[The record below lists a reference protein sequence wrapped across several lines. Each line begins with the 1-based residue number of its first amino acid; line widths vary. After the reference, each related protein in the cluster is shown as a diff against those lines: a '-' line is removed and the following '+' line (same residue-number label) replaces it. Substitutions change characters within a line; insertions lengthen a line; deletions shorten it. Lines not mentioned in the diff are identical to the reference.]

1 MYPAVDMYI
10 SKAFIQIET
19 LASMK
24 QEDKSQK

>member
-1 MYPAVDMYI
+1 MHPAVDMYI

-24 QEDKSQK
+24 QEDTKC